1 MKPNKIL
8 AIILSVLIL
17 ALSGCNADTGNLRQ
31 EDNSEQETI
40 IITEREHITTVPVI
54 TSEPAETTVPA
65 AAAETVTETV
75 TNAPAQTTVTEAAK
89 PAETTPRPA
98 ETTAAT
104 TQKPAETAAPKPA
117 ETTAAETDAPSQTT
131 TEAAIQPLNG
141 SVLNDYSQKWFYNQI
156 SDKQKIA
163 YERLYNAISEQ
174 RKKIDVS
181 DLDMDLE
188 DLKAVCFSYEK
199 DNPGFITT
207 YWEYSAEYY
216 GTESNADVQT
226 IVAVYDPSADGARL
240 KAAADSVLAEAKK
253 LPDDYRRL
261 KYVHDWISENTV
273 YNDSGKYHTK
283 RADGPLLH
291 GEAICSGYSKALMYF
306 AQELG
311 IPCLCIE
318 GYTKEEHMW
327 NMVKL
332 DGSWYHV
339 DMTYDD
345 PITSSGANALRYDY
359 FLVSDSTIRK
369 DHTISKQ
376 IAIPSAPED
385 YLLP

>member
-1 MKPNKIL
+1 M
-8 AIILSVLIL
+8 
-17 ALSGCNADTGNLRQ
+17 
-31 EDNSEQETI
+31 
-40 IITEREHITTVPVI
+40 
-54 TSEPAETTVPA
+54 
-65 AAAETVTETV
+65 
-75 TNAPAQTTVTEAAK
+75 
-89 PAETTPRPA
+89 
-98 ETTAAT
+98 
-104 TQKPAETAAPKPA
+104 
-117 ETTAAETDAPSQTT
+117 
-131 TEAAIQPLNG
+131 
-141 SVLNDYSQKWFYNQI
+141 
-156 SDKQKIA
+156 
-163 YERLYNAISEQ
+163 
-174 RKKIDVS
+174 
-181 DLDMDLE
+181 E